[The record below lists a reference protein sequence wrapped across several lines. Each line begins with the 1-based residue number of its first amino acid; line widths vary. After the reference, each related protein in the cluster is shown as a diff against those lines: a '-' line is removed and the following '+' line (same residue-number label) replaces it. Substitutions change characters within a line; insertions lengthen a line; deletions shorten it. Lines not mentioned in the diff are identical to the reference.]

1 MIRSRKVLDH
11 ARGQPCQLALPGICS
26 HDPATT
32 VFAHLNGSAF
42 GKGAGMKAH
51 DIAGCFADYSCHTYL
66 DTGHGTNPQMTDLEL
81 SQALLKA
88 VVGTWVILVQDG
100 IIVVPM
106 DAPKPPKA
114 ITRKPAGQRAKIASG
129 PTNWPKRAFPQRV
142 KAREAN
148 EKD

>member
-1 MIRSRKVLDH
+1 VIRSRKVLDH

-32 VFAHLNGSAF
+32 VFAHLNGAAF

-51 DIAGCFADYSCHTYL
+51 DIAGFFADFNCHAAYDLNTHGL
-66 DTGHGTNPQMTDLEL
+66 DDAEL
-81 SQALLKA
+81 NAALLKA

-114 ITRKPAGQRAKIASG
+114 ITRKPAGQRAKIVSG
-129 PTNWPKRAFPQRV
+129 PTNWPKRAFPQRL
-142 KAREAN
+142 KHTG
-148 EKD
+148 D